1 MGSDPG
7 YLIDTNI
14 LLRISRF
21 GDPLHQVVK
30 AALDELRRRDV
41 ALYFSLQNVA
51 EFWNVCTRPT
61 GRNGFGLTTLETS
74 HLLEFVERS
83 MTYLPDNE
91 QVYSIWRKLVIT
103 HSVSGVQVHDARLV
117 AVMLA
122 HGITHLLTLNQPD
135 FARYSN
141 IHTVHPSQL
150 QVSIP

>member
-61 GRNGFGLTTLETS
+61 
-74 HLLEFVERS
+74 
-83 MTYLPDNE
+83 
-91 QVYSIWRKLVIT
+91 
-103 HSVSGVQVHDARLV
+103 
-117 AVMLA
+117 
-122 HGITHLLTLNQPD
+122 LNQPD